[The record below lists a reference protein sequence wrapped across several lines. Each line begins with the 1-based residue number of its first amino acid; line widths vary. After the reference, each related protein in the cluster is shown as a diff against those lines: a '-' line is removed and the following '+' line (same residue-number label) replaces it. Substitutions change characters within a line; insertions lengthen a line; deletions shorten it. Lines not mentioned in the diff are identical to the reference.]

1 MSGIRRLEELTAS
14 NPECISNDVHLVAL
28 SLIAEVFAIA
38 IDFRF
43 FIVVSKLP
51 QFVIFCV
58 QFQIKNLRSQV
69 SRAAIQCVSKLFQYC
84 AKYME
89 QVTKWIITMQIM

>member
-1 MSGIRRLEELTAS
+1 MASRLEELTAS

-28 SLIAEVFAIA
+28 SLIAEVLQSQSIFVFPHLKIA
-38 IDFRF
+38 LICH
-43 FIVVSKLP
+43 
-51 QFVIFCV
+51 FCV
-58 QFQIKNLRSQV
+58 QLQIKNLRSQV